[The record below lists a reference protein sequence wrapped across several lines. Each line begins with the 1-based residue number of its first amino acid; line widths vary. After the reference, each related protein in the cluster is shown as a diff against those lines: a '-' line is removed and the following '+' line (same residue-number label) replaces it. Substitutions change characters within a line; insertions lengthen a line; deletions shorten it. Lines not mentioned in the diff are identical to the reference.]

1 MASGGSMTPCRLAT
15 LPSRYFD
22 EPIQEGPAQGEV
34 IDRTQFNEMLEEYY
48 YLHGW
53 DNLGVPEES
62 TLKRLGLGEITSINA
77 RHNEDWNKF

>member
-1 MASGGSMTPCRLAT
+1 MILIGNGLDKDNDT

-22 EPIQEGPAQGEV
+22 EPIQGGPAEGEV

-53 DNLGVPEES
+53 DGLGVPQES
-62 TLKRLGLGEITSINA
+62 TLKRLGLAEITSTNT
-77 RHNEDWNKF
+77 RHHED